1 MDSGYHVLSERI
13 FGLYAPK
20 PYIVEKEKNYL
31 SWKETQGGNSTIWG
45 NVSGGNEASRRIWKR
60 RDMIIG

>member
-45 NVSGGNEASRRIWKR
+45 NVSPLVTMKRVGGFGRGGI
-60 RDMIIG
+60 